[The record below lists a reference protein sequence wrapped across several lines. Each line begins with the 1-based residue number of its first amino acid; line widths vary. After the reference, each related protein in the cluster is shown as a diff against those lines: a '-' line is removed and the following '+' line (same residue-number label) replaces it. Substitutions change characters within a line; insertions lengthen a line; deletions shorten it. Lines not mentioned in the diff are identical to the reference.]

1 MKFYDVVVTYMA
13 PMQMVITI
21 EAESVSNAEKLVRE
35 NFFEELTE
43 AEIESITPATINID
57 YQTEGY
63 LN

>member
-21 EAESVSNAEKLVRE
+21 EAESVGKA
-35 NFFEELTE
+35 EELIMANFSDE
-43 AEIESITPATINID
+43 LDELVIDSITPATINAD

-63 LN
+63 IN